1 MARDLLAE
9 LRESLIRARADTRT
23 TSPTLTE
30 EDAPVTSPT
39 LDRAEELQR
48 IAHPEQHGSARNT

>member
-9 LRESLIRARADTRT
+9 LRESLIEAIADTRT

-30 EDAPVTSPT
+30 ADAPVTSPT

-48 IAHPEQHGSARNT
+48 NRPPRAARECS